1 MAPAVHSIC
10 LPALPDPIH
19 ANCGADAPVRTMRGA
34 AYRHRARRLALAG
47 LILILID
54 DLAGCELCR
63 ESPGQCAVAVA
74 FGVGCVVVASLK
86 KRPGDR

>member
-54 DLAGCELCR
+54 DLAGCETCR
-63 ESPGQCAVAVA
+63 DYPAQCAIAA
-74 FGVGCVVVASLK
+74 GLALGCVMLALPPE
-86 KRPGDR
+86 KRRQ